1 MTLGG
6 GLSGGGSTISVFGAG
21 VLSKLTDSATT
32 ILDEAEAMF
41 KESPLPPPLPPPPPP
56 RLPSL
61 SCFVFELSRSI
72 ALVALFTMQD
82 PCQIHRRGNEGVLRR
97 RSIGLATTL
106 CCDHAKRSQT

>member
-41 KESPLPPPLPPPPPP
+41 KESPLPPPLPPPSLPPVLIVPPP
-56 RLPSL
+56 APNGRIGHGPSPRAL
-61 SCFVFELSRSI
+61 WCGRGLAI
-72 ALVALFTMQD
+72 ALVQ
-82 PCQIHRRGNEGVLRR
+82 
-97 RSIGLATTL
+97 
-106 CCDHAKRSQT
+106 